1 MKAYALLVA
10 TLTTSLVAAWPQ
22 PAPTRSIAITGVTLI
37 DGTGAA
43 PRPNATV
50 IISGNRI
57 SNIVEGMPDLAGSH
71 EVVDGKGKFL
81 IPGLWDMHTHLAYV
95 GDVTCTAL
103 VAYGVTSVRDPGG
116 ALDTIDWFRA
126 RIEQGSLIGPRI
138 FRAGLLLDGSKPG
151 SQDRLVIDT
160 ADDGR
165 RAVSFV
171 KARGVDFIKVHNGAP
186 PAAYFAMLAEAK
198 KQGLAVVGHIP
209 IDVDPGEAIDA
220 GQQSVEHIV
229 SLFEGPVRR
238 KVAAGMAREQA
249 MAEFTDAEAI
259 RLARKMVAK
268 GTWFDPTLVFYWHRT
283 HQWEFRDGK
292 DPRER
297 YVTASARAFHK
308 AAISQLPDDP
318 NIRRA
323 LATGFERAL
332 EITRILH
339 REGAR
344 FLVGTDMA
352 APPYPGSS
360 VHEELALLVKAGLT
374 PMEAL
379 VAGTRNGAE
388 AVGRL
393 GDLGTIEKGK
403 LADLALLDAD
413 PLADITNTQKIA
425 AVVANGRLF
434 RREALDKLLAQV
446 AKDAPGR

>member
-1 MKAYALLVA
+1 MKACALLLA
-10 TLTTSLVAAWPQ
+10 ALTTSLI
-22 PAPTRSIAITGVTLI
+22 PAGQQSDPTRTIAITNVTLI
-37 DGTGAA
+37 DGTGAP
-43 PRPNATV
+43 PRPDATI

-57 SNIVEGMPDLAGSH
+57 SNIVDGKPDLVGIN
-71 EVVDGKGKFL
+71 EVIDSAGKFL

-95 GDVTCTAL
+95 GDVTCTTL

-116 ALDTIDWFRA
+116 ALDTVDWFRA

-138 FRAGLLLDGSKPG
+138 FRAGLFLDGSKPG
-151 SQDRLVIDT
+151 SRDRLVIDT
-160 ADDGR
+160 ADEGQ

-186 PAAYFAMLAEAK
+186 PAAYFAMLAEAR

-209 IDVDPGEAIDA
+209 YDVDPGEAIDA
-220 GQQSVEHIV
+220 GHQSVEHIV

-238 KVAAGMAREQA
+238 KVAAGMAQEQA
-249 MAEFTDAEAI
+249 IAEFTDAEAT

-268 GTWFDPTLVFYWHRT
+268 GTWFDPTLVTYWYRS
-283 HQWEFRDGK
+283 HQWDVRAAN

-297 YVTASARAFHK
+297 YVAASARAYQK
-308 AAISQLPDDP
+308 NVTPLPDTPDL
-318 NIRRA
+318 RRA
-323 LATGFERAL
+323 LAAGFDRFL

-339 REGAR
+339 REGVR
-344 FLVGTDMA
+344 FLVGTDLA
-352 APPYPGSS
+352 APLTYPGSS
-360 VHEELALLVKAGLT
+360 VHEELAWLVKAGLT

-403 LADLALLDAD
+403 LADLALLDAN

-434 RREALDKLLAQV
+434 KREALDKLLAQV
-446 AKDAPGR
+446 AKDAPGH